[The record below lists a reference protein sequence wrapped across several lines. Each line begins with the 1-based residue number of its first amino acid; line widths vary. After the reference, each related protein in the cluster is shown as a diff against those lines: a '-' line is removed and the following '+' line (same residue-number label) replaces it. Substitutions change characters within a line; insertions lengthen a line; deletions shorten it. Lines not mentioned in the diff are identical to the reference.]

1 MTQLPIPP
9 HFQPNRVGEIWR
21 VPYQQRAIAAKQWAQ
36 QYQLKPTFDRC
47 SSGALQSGVPIVEV
61 GPDKH
66 SERAFPTSVRLLL
79 IDVQNTFCLPD
90 FELFV
95 GGSSGRGAIEDNIRL
110 CEFIYRNLG
119 EIDQIIATLDTHQ
132 IWQIFHPIFWINE
145 QGEHPTPAVT
155 TISPADVMSGKWRV
169 NPEFGSE
176 KIEQLQAYALHYV
189 QQLSDGGKYP
199 LTIWPYHA
207 MLGGIGHALVP
218 AVEEAIFFHGIARN
232 SQASFPIKGD
242 NPLTENYSALA
253 PEVFTNQVG
262 GSIASKNQQLI
273 QYLLG
278 SEILIIAGQAQ
289 SHCVAWTVN
298 DLLTEINSI
307 DPQLARNVY
316 LLEDCTSPVVI
327 PGVVDYTEQANAAY
341 QRFADAGMNIIKST
355 DDFDWV
361 RTECIA
367 IGVQSPAIDI

>member
-9 HFQPNRVGEIWR
+9 HFQPASVGEIWR

-36 QYQLKPTFDRC
+36 QYQLKPISHRH
-47 SSGALQSGVPIVEV
+47 S
-61 GPDKH
+61 H
-66 SERAFPTSVRLLL
+66 SERTSPTGVRLLL

-95 GGSSGRGAIEDNIRL
+95 SGRSGRGAIEDNIRL

-119 EIDQIIATLDTHQ
+119 TIDQIIATMDTHH
-132 IWQIFHPIFWINE
+132 IWQIFHPIFWIDE

-155 TISPADVMSGKWRV
+155 TISPADVLSGKWRV

-176 KIEQLQAYALHYV
+176 EIEQLQAYALHYV

-232 SQASFPIKGD
+232 SQASFPLKGD
-242 NPLTENYSALA
+242 HSLTENYSALA
-253 PEVFTNQVG
+253 PEVFTNQCGVK
-262 GSIASKNQQLI
+262 IASKNQQLI
-273 QYLLG
+273 EYLLAA
-278 SEILIIAGQAQ
+278 EILIIAGQAQ

-298 DLLTEINSI
+298 DLLTEINAI
-307 DPQLARNVY
+307 DSQLAQKVY

-355 DDFDWV
+355 ADLAFLDRNNPPIEV
-361 RTECIA
+361 GARR
-367 IGVQSPAIDI
+367 S